1 MMIHKHLERV
11 NNKEVSTLPQNIKAN
26 FDENTKIKLSSRSLK
41 TNQPNIRRE
50 LKSKLERDSI
60 ESA

>member
-1 MMIHKHLERV
+1 MIHKHLERV

>member
-1 MMIHKHLERV
+1 M
-11 NNKEVSTLPQNIKAN
+11 PQNIKAN